1 MKQNVIAA
9 LVLSALTAPA
19 FATPVSDAQQAV
31 DKAQATFDKATGAEK
46 DYAGRKLQQALDRL
60 QNLSTEAAVR
70 DAAHR
75 VAIIPAPALA
85 PVAAPAAPI
94 ATPTKAPVATPAAVP
109 TLVAPTVVTQ
119 ATPFKSPNA
128 PAAHLVPQIPTA
140 VAQATPTKVPTFV
153 KPEYVAPKAPV
164 QLTPTKAPNAPVI
177 NAPAS
182 LTKVASAAPAPL
194 TKAAYVA
201 PASLTKADYVAPT
214 SKTPNAPAI
223 PNAPKIPGAEKNVNA
238 PDLSSRTAAAAF
250 VQTGTL
256 TTSQT
261 VVTKDVNA
269 GTPSLT
275 LPNQSAPTSK
285 APNAPVISAPAAPS
299 HLIAQAT
306 PLPLSV
312 ATVEPTSKA
321 PNAPAIPSQPKIP
334 GAERNVNAPDLSS
347 RTPAAVDGPTQTADV
362 HITFIDKEPQH
373 SLTPAAPVVNPGP
386 LVKQETPTY
395 AVPTLR
401 EDAGAPHAYKA
412 PEARLG
418 NVSQNLDA
426 RLKAWEAEESEV
438 VLTSDTIHPVAA
450 DVGVVKTEKVDVTA
464 RAGNGLFGQSG
475 TAPANQATDYD
486 EAQDKIIQALS
497 SLANSGINH
506 TQNNAQA
513 ITTVGQAVAQNAQA
527 LATTNQQVAQTASSV
542 QQIQNQQA
550 AGGGFAAQTAL
561 DQEIQDRKDAD
572 AVTLTQAGAAA
583 DKALKAAVNPLA
595 DHINDV
601 EKDVTTNTTD
611 IGTLKTDVG
620 TNKTDITTLK
630 GQVGGIATN
639 TSGIATN
646 KADIAKLQQAQTG
659 QNLKNTSF
667 INKNKTQ
674 DADIATN
681 KTGVADNKAAIAAET
696 QRATAAEQ
704 KNATDIQ
711 GKVDTS
717 TYTSEQAA
725 QDKKIGDNAAEIANS
740 KINID
745 KVNDK
750 AIQAQKDATQGVQ
763 DAAKAQTTA
772 DQGVKDA
779 AAVKTVADAN
789 TQAIATNT
797 AAIAGKVDQTAFDAD
812 QKLQDKAI
820 ADAARDIQANT
831 LKDTQQQ
838 TAIDTNKQGV
848 ADNKAALG
856 TKADKADLA
865 LTNKVANAN
874 TVAINSKADQSAL
887 TAEATART
895 TADTQIKADVTKNT
909 QALSGKANAA
919 ALAADEVKIRTN
931 AQDIDSNHQD
941 IVANKATE
949 TQHFQT
955 LTSDLAQKVDNS
967 TFQQRAQTVDDRFA
981 DTDNRIAQQKAAQQ
995 KTDATVAKHTAQL
1008 ADHESRIQDLEANT
1022 SANFGKL
1029 KSQVEQ
1035 NRKRASAGIAG
1046 VAAMA
1051 NIPPVNQGQTFAVG
1065 AGVGSTDGESA
1076 LSVGFSARAS
1086 ESVTV
1091 KASVSNDTQH
1101 NFVVGAG
1108 VSYGW

>member
-119 ATPFKSPNA
+119 AAPFKSPNA

-140 VAQATPTKVPTFV
+140 VA
-153 KPEYVAPKAPV
+153 
-164 QLTPTKAPNAPVI
+164 
-177 NAPAS
+177 
-182 LTKVASAAPAPL
+182 
-194 TKAAYVA
+194 
-201 PASLTKADYVAPT
+201 
-214 SKTPNAPAI
+214 
-223 PNAPKIPGAEKNVNA
+223 
-238 PDLSSRTAAAAF
+238 TA
-250 VQTGTL
+250 
-256 TTSQT
+256 
-261 VVTKDVNA
+261 
-269 GTPSLT
+269 
-275 LPNQSAPTSK
+275 
-285 APNAPVISAPAAPS
+285 
-299 HLIAQAT
+299 
-306 PLPLSV
+306 
-312 ATVEPTSKA
+312 EPTSKA

-347 RTPAAVDGPTQTADV
+347 RNPAAVDGPTQTADV

-931 AQDIDSNHQD
+931 AQDIDSNHQAIDTNHQD